1 MNVTIDDIMV
11 KQVMTATPHQTVG
24 HVRGVMREHGVS
36 ALPVVDPDNE
46 PVGIVTVTDLLED
59 RPEGA
64 PISTFMTEKVYTVPQ
79 YDQPHVAARV
89 MRNHRIHHVVVT
101 HEQKVVGILSTF
113 DLLRLVEDHR
123 FTMKQPPTASKKGA
137 KRQ

>member
-11 KQVMTATPHQTVG
+11 DRVMTATPHQTVG
-24 HVRGVMREHGVS
+24 HVRGVMREHRVS
-36 ALPVVDPDNE
+36 AMPVVGPE
-46 PVGIVTVTDLLED
+46 RQPLGIITATDLLGD
-59 RPEGA
+59 HPDGA
-64 PISTFMTEKVYTVPQ
+64 PISTVMTEKVYTVPR

-89 MRNHRIHHVVVT
+89 MRNHHIHHVVVT
-101 HEQKVVGILSTF
+101 ENDTVVGIVSTF

-123 FTMKQPPTASKKGA
+123 FVMKQPPTPSKKAA

>member
-36 ALPVVDPDNE
+36 ALPVVGPDNE

-59 RPEGA
+59 RPDGA

-89 MRNHRIHHVVVT
+89 MRNHHIHHVVVT
-101 HEQKVVGILSTF
+101 HEKKVVGILSTF

-123 FTMKQPPTASKKGA
+123 FTMKQAPTPSKKGT